1 MFPTA
6 QNAIEAVLEFGQK
19 YKKFRNLMLVAGRR
33 LCFLNRFCT
42 YICVN
47 PCCNSKYEI
56 LSNKLYFQIKLNC
69 LILNYVLLL
78 HTEKNLFAI
87 IMNNT
92 TFDLTKIKGIVFDV
106 DGVLSPDTI
115 PLHPTGE
122 PMRVINTKDGY
133 AMQLA
138 VKQGIILGII
148 SGGDT
153 QAVRKRFESL
163 GFQYV
168 YMRSRN
174 KLKDFQD
181 FLQKT
186 GFSPEEVCFVGDDL
200 PDYEAMQLAGLSA
213 CPADAVP
220 EIIAISNYVSPK
232 NGGHGVGR
240 DIIEQV
246 LKAQGK
252 WMQANAFA
260 FGW

>member
-1 MFPTA
+1 M
-6 QNAIEAVLEFGQK
+6 
-19 YKKFRNLMLVAGRR
+19 
-33 LCFLNRFCT
+33 
-42 YICVN
+42 
-47 PCCNSKYEI
+47 
-56 LSNKLYFQIKLNC
+56 SNIN
-69 LILNYVLLL
+69 
-78 HTEKNLFAI
+78 
-87 IMNNT
+87 
-92 TFDLTKIKGIVFDV
+92 FDLTKIKAIVFDV

-138 VKQGIILGII
+138 VKQGLILGII
-148 SGGDT
+148 TGGDT
-153 QAVRKRFESL
+153 AAVRIRFESL
-163 GFQYV
+163 GFQYI
-168 YMRSRN
+168 YSKSRN
-174 KLKDFQD
+174 KLNDFTD

-186 GFSPEEVCFVGDDL
+186 GFSPEEVCYVGDDL
-200 PDYEAMQLAGLSA
+200 PDYEAMLKSGFPV

-220 EIIAISNYVSPK
+220 EIIAISKYISHR